1 MRALMPVISF
11 GLSFWRGE
19 PSMSTKGC
27 LLVIG
32 GFFIGT
38 VGLVLFI
45 ALMATGFKDMHKN
58 SIVIEGE
65 GTCTVTL
72 EKGDYTFFIE
82 GTDNIT
88 PSLSPSDISV
98 TDPSGASVTITTQ
111 TNSDYTLGAQKGKSV
126 AAFKTDQQ
134 GEFHIT
140 TLRSEGGVLVL
151 MKDFMPR
158 MVKALGSSCAVFFM
172 GGLAGL
178 ILVIAGIVTLVK
190 ERKTAQA

>member
-88 PSLSPSDISV
+88 PLSLAIRHLSYRSIRCLSHDNNPNQFRLHSWSPE
-98 TDPSGASVTITTQ
+98 
-111 TNSDYTLGAQKGKSV
+111 GKKRCSLQ
-126 AAFKTDQQ
+126 D
-134 GEFHIT
+134 
-140 TLRSEGGVLVL
+140 
-151 MKDFMPR
+151 
-158 MVKALGSSCAVFFM
+158 
-172 GGLAGL
+172 
-178 ILVIAGIVTLVK
+178 
-190 ERKTAQA
+190 